1 MQEVETI
8 IFASN
13 KSEQVISIYD
23 HLPIRDRKDGNWYWY
38 IQYISWLV
46 LIDFMTRSLL
56 LFAGYDKENISVF
69 TYDQCKK
76 QWPLGILE
84 KLI

>member
-1 MQEVETI
+1 MLEVETI

-23 HLPIRDRKDGNWYWY
+23 HLPVRDRKDENWYW
-38 IQYISWLV
+38 YISWLV
-46 LIDFMTRSLL
+46 LIDFMTRSFL
-56 LFAGYDKENISVF
+56 LFAGYDKENIIVF
-69 TYDQCKK
+69 TYDQCKKKK

-84 KLI
+84 KCI